1 MDKRFTYTAFFTIAV
16 FLFSCK
22 NEQSRSH
29 GPIVLGDSSIIVTET
44 DPQRLQDLVADL
56 KPVITSSEPKDT
68 EETAGKTPVK
78 GKAPDST
85 KKVAVPVAAKQPAP
99 AATAAPATFS
109 GPGLKADFNIMSLLI
124 TNVAA
129 KQSGNPNLTHA
140 NGAVYTLQSGTIN
153 GNLIKVTPNVTKVS
167 QRYQSVVV
175 LKNELGVLPLES
187 LTTTTDWEPLKG
199 INNIYRIAGLDEKSL
214 EYPEVH
220 RNEIHTAVGKA
231 AKRHRFSRKK
241 VQDWENSVRN
251 VKSVN
256 QKPLFVT
263 LRSVMWKIDG
273 KDASGKIFSKQIRID
288 IPL

>member
-1 MDKRFTYTAFFTIAV
+1 MDKRYTYTAFFTLAV

-22 NEQSRSH
+22 NDKTQSH
-29 GPIVLGDSSIIVTET
+29 GPIVLGDSSTIVTET
-44 DPQRLQDLVADL
+44 DPQRLQDLVTDL

-68 EETAGKTPVK
+68 EETAAKTQV
-78 GKAPDST
+78 KAPDT
-85 KKVAVPVAAKQPAP
+85 AKKIAAPVAAKQPVP
-99 AATAAPATFS
+99 AAPNLS
-109 GPGLKADFNIMSLLI
+109 GNGLKADFNIMSLLI
-124 TNVAA
+124 TNIAA
-129 KQSGNPNLTHA
+129 KQSGNPNLSHA

-153 GNLIKVTPNVTKVS
+153 GNLIKVTSNVTKIS

-273 KDASGKIFSKQIRID
+273 KDASGKLFSKQIRID

>member
-1 MDKRFTYTAFFTIAV
+1 M
-16 FLFSCK
+16 
-22 NEQSRSH
+22 
-29 GPIVLGDSSIIVTET
+29 GDSSTIVTES
-44 DPQRLQDLVADL
+44 DPQRLQDLVTDL

-68 EETAGKTPVK
+68 EENAGKNPVK
-78 GKAPDST
+78 GKVPDT
-85 KKVAVPVAAKQPAP
+85 AKKVAATVATKQPVPTAP
-99 AATAAPATFS
+99 AAPATPS
-109 GPGLKADFNIMSLLI
+109 GAGLKADFNIMSLVI
-124 TNVAA
+124 TNVNA

-273 KDASGKIFSKQIRID
+273 KDASGKLFSKQIRID